1 MTWQT
6 ADGIHFLQRLSDG
19 IIKQHLAETLKICT
33 LFFFKVLINYGGKA
47 VLPFI
52 DLSNNNHLA
61 GLLGP
66 MWWGG

>member
-33 LFFFKVLINYGGKA
+33 LFFLRYSLTMEEKQ
-47 VLPFI
+47 
-52 DLSNNNHLA
+52 SSHS
-61 GLLGP
+61 
-66 MWWGG
+66 